1 MTPSVDYAEPEP
13 PPMPIIEAV
22 AAPKATGPVDTPWE
36 RLNAERTEI
45 ETVKPPDELV
55 APAGPPGIIC
65 PACRT
70 ENEPSRRFC
79 QSCGTPL
86 VMTAPIQEFTAP
98 PKPRSY
104 RWVLF
109 LIPIIVVAGVLGFG
123 GAAIFKGL
131 FGPAATTA
139 ASGSPGPT
147 TAASGGT
154 PTDSVPPSGSA
165 GPVGTKLRLFTT
177 SYSKAVPADPTAAHS
192 GGKAIDGKPDTS
204 FMQQCEGREAFVLFT
219 FYGGNVPSVGP
230 GEKPKQGNGN
240 VQVASITIRA
250 GDQTSQGVWKTIQRP
265 KTLEI
270 TIDGGT
276 PFTREL
282 DDVFGEQV
290 ITINKPVNTNIKL
303 AIADVYSDGAT
314 EDQCAISELAFFG
327 NTRP

>member
-1 MTPSVDYAEPEP
+1 MTPSVDYAEPDP

-22 AAPKATGPVDTPWE
+22 AAPKATGPVDSPWE

-45 ETVKPPDELV
+45 ETVKPPDELI

-70 ENEPSRRFC
+70 ENEASRRFC

-98 PKPRSY
+98 AKPRSY

-109 LIPIIVVAGVLGFG
+109 LIPIVIVAGIVGFG

-131 FGPAATTA
+131 FGPAASSV

-147 TAASGGT
+147 SSGAISS
-154 PTDSVPPSGSA
+154 DSVPSQPT
-165 GPVGTKLRLFTT
+165 GPVAGKLRLFTT

-192 GGKAIDGKPDTS
+192 GGKTIDGKPDTS
-204 FMQQCEGREAFVLFT
+204 FMQQCEGREAFVSFT
-219 FYGGNVPSVGP
+219 FYGGNVPTVAA

-240 VQVASITIRA
+240 VQVATITMRT
-250 GDQTSQGVWKTIQRP
+250 GDQTSEDVWKTIQRP
-265 KTLEI
+265 KTLRI

-276 PFTREL
+276 SFTKDL

-290 ITINKPVNTNIKL
+290 ITIDKPVNTNIKL
-303 AIADVYSDGAT
+303 AIADVYTDGAT
-314 EDQCAISELAFFG
+314 EDQCAISELSFAG

>member
-22 AAPKATGPVDTPWE
+22 AAPKATGPVDSPWA

-45 ETVKPPDELV
+45 ETVKPPDELI

-70 ENEPSRRFC
+70 ENEASRRFC

-98 PKPRSY
+98 IKPRSY

-109 LIPIIVVAGVLGFG
+109 LIPIIIVAGVIGFG

-131 FGPAATTA
+131 FGPAASA
-139 ASGSPGPT
+139 VASGPPGPT
-147 TAASGGT
+147 SSGGT
-154 PTDSVPPSGSA
+154 ASDSLPPSGST
-165 GPVGTKLRLFTT
+165 GPVASKLRLFTT
-177 SYSKAVPADPTAAHS
+177 SYSKAVPADPTNAHS
-192 GGKAIDGKPDTS
+192 GGKTIDGKPDTS

-219 FYGGNVPSVGP
+219 FYGGNVPPVASG
-230 GEKPKQGNGN
+230 GKPRQGNGN
-240 VQVASITIRA
+240 VQVATITIRS
-250 GDQTSQGVWKTIQRP
+250 GDQTSEDIWKTIQRP
-265 KTLEI
+265 KKLEI

-276 PFTREL
+276 PFTKDLE
-282 DDVFGEQV
+282 DTFGEQV
-290 ITINKPVNTNIKL
+290 LTIDEPVNTNIKL
-303 AIADVYSDGAT
+303 AIADVYTDGAT